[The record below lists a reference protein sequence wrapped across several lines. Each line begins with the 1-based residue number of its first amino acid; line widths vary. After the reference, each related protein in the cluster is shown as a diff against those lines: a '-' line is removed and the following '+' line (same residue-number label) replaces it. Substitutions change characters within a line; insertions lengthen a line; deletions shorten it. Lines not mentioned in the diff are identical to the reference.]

1 MGYTICQCL
10 FDSRCPQS
18 LLCAHTHAPS
28 LSNRFITKLRVTL
41 SDFCCCAPKSR
52 KALGP
57 PVLRGR
63 VALRR
68 GSTRSGKH
76 TGRLISASPKG
87 LPSTSPAPSF
97 TLSGYHG
104 ASLWRL
110 ADVRPYDP
118 SLPSEPSGSTGGSS
132 ADGDWA
138 PPGPSVAR
146 KTKT

>member
-1 MGYTICQCL
+1 MSNL
-10 FDSRCPQS
+10 P
-18 LLCAHTHAPS
+18 AS
-28 LSNRFITKLRVTL
+28 LSLAVSTKFALRTHPLVLSHRLVTKLRVTR
-41 SDFCCCAPKSR
+41 SHFCCCAPKSR
-52 KALGP
+52 EAHGP

-68 GSTRSGKH
+68 GSGRSGKH
-76 TGRLISASPKG
+76 TELLISASPKG
-87 LPSTSPAPSF
+87 LPSTAPSTSF

-118 SLPSEPSGSTGGSS
+118 SLPSEPSGSAGGSS

-138 PPGPSVAR
+138 PPGPSVHR
-146 KTKT
+146 KQHDI